1 MNKRKLFKIAAAF
14 LFLVIILV
22 GIFIWIYK
30 DDIYEAYKASENA
43 RILITL
49 ATESDISY
57 QAYRN
62 ATPEKAIEAL
72 NRFVEKLEYELENFD
87 EHNKWRFVNK
97 STIIGDLAL
106 AHGRLSLKYLELNNH
121 NKYQEHIEKALFYS
135 SQYKYLE
142 DIQTEEEIIR
152 IIKKIDKNYSAT
164 TKE

>member
-1 MNKRKLFKIAAAF
+1 MNKRKFFKIAAAF

-30 DDIYEAYKASENA
+30 DDIYEVYKASENA

-87 EHNKWRFVNK
+87 EPNKWRFINK
-97 STIIGDLAL
+97 STIIGDLVL

-121 NKYQEHIEKALFYS
+121 NKYREHIRRALYYS
-135 SQYKYLE
+135 RQYKYFE

-152 IIKKIDKNYSAT
+152 IIKGIDKTYSTT